1 MSTEILI
8 NYIEHEIEN
17 LLKINNVELMKKILI
32 DILKNLK
39 KWDRGDLG

>member
-39 KWDRGDLG
+39 KWYRGDLG